1 MRDHINTVTIPSNT
15 GEDVTITLDRTADY
29 SLDNYFADTITY
41 DSTNDTMDFN
51 VISTHPYNAPNTT
64 YGTAS
69 ILKVMGDV
77 EVDGVSL
84 KGFMDTV
91 NERLMILQPKPE
103 MLEKYEALRNAYN
116 EYKMLEKLCSG
127 ADTDAD

>member
-41 DSTNDTMDFN
+41 DVANDTMDFN
-51 VISTHPYNAPNTT
+51 VISPDYVITDGVTT
-64 YGTAS
+64 KGST
-69 ILKVMGDV
+69 LRVTGDV

-91 NERLMILQPKPE
+91 NDRLAILQPKPE